1 MNKSA
6 TNSTLCQ
13 HSAPMTRS
21 EQKRAQIL
29 TASIE
34 LFCVQG
40 FPNTSMDLVAKKAGV
55 SKQTVYSHFGSKDEL
70 FVAAIESKCVV
81 HQLTGNLLDDATN
94 AEQTIRMF
102 AQQFGELIVSDEVL
116 AVFKTCL
123 AHAETHPELSK
134 LYYEAGPKHVLG
146 LFSDYLE
153 KVNQQGEFYFA
164 NPHDSSVRL
173 CLMLFGEL
181 KLRLELGI
189 DVEALLVSRQAYIE
203 ETVTIFLNA
212 HRK

>member
-6 TNSTLCQ
+6 THSTLCQ

-21 EQKRAQIL
+21 EQKRSQIL

-70 FVAAIESKCVV
+70 FIAAIESKCVV
-81 HQLTGNLLDDATN
+81 HQLTGNLLDDAAN

-123 AHAETHPELSK
+123 AHAETHPDLSK

-146 LFSDYLE
+146 LLSDYLS
-153 KVNQQGEFYFA
+153 KVNQHNEFYFA
-164 NPHDSSVRL
+164 NPHDSAVRL

-181 KLRLELGI
+181 KLRSELGI
-189 DVEALLVSRQAYIE
+189 DVAELLPKRQAYID
-203 ETVTIFLNA
+203 ETATLFLNA